1 MDSLEDVHVQEQDE
15 YESQEQL
22 HGVCPKGEYKKWTP
36 EEDEVLRKAVLEYTN
51 KGRIIDYQDIAKK
64 IPGTI
69 WTYCQSRWV
78 GTLKHTSFEPWTD
91 REDEKLDQLVHVY
104 GSIMKWSKIALEMD
118 GRMPTQCRQRWKET
132 HGHHGD
138 ANDDDEEFPHVEA
151 CAYPP
156 SHPPPPHAHR
166 FYSFQSMSHQNG
178 VVLGFR
184 NPLVTPGKR
193 SLLQVTDHDDD
204 EILPGKK
211 RCSAFCT
218 KKCCNF

>member
-1 MDSLEDVHVQEQDE
+1 MEDIEQDE
-15 YESQEQL
+15 DEYERQQL
-22 HGVCPKGEYKKWTP
+22 HEMCPRGEYKKWTP
-36 EEDEVLRKAVLEYTN
+36 EEDEVLRKAVLENTN
-51 KGRIIDYQDIAKK
+51 KGRTIDYQDIAKK

-69 WTYCQSRWV
+69 WTHCQKRWV

-91 REDEKLDQLVHVY
+91 REDEKIEQLVGQY
-104 GSIMKWSKIALEMD
+104 GSIKKWSKIALEMD

-132 HGHHGD
+132 HGHDCD
-138 ANDDDEEFPHVEA
+138 ASDDYEDDDSHVEEYA
-151 CAYPP
+151 SPP

-166 FYSFQSMSHQNG
+166 FYSFQSMPHQNG
-178 VVLGFR
+178 VVFGFR

-218 KKCCNF
+218 KKYCNF